1 MTDTAPPCRLYLI
14 SPPDIGGEK
23 LSAFAE
29 QLTAALDAGDVACF
43 QLRLKED
50 DDIVRRATDLL
61 RPIVQDRDVAF
72 IMNDRPDLARETECD
87 GVHVGQ
93 TDTPYGEARQIM
105 GDDAIVGVT
114 CHDSIHLAM
123 EAADAGA
130 DYVAFGAFFGST
142 TKPPRH
148 IAELDLLSRWQEM
161 MIVPCVAIGGITV
174 ESCPPLVAA
183 GADFI
188 SVAAGVWAHPSGPAE
203 AVRAFNRVFAETP
216 VGSALVLPTALP
228 TEID

>member
-1 MTDTAPPCRLYLI
+1 MTDSLPPCRLYLI
-14 SPPDIGGEK
+14 SPPDIGGDR
-23 LSAFAE
+23 LPAFAE

-61 RPIVQDRDVAF
+61 RPIVQDREVAF
-72 IMNDRPDLARETECD
+72 IMNDRPDLALDTGCD

-93 TDTPYGEARQIM
+93 TDTPYREARTIM
-105 GDDAIVGVT
+105 GDDSIIGVT

-142 TKPPRH
+142 TKSPKH
-148 IAELDLLSRWQEM
+148 FAELDLLSRWQEM
-161 MIVPCVAIGGITV
+161 MVVPCVAIGGITV
-174 ESCPPLVAA
+174 DNCQPLVAA

-188 SVAAGVWAHPSGPAE
+188 SVAAGVWAHDEGPAE
-203 AVRAFNRVFAETP
+203 AVCAFNRIFAETP
-216 VGSALVLPTALP
+216 VSSALR
-228 TEID
+228 

>member
-1 MTDTAPPCRLYLI
+1 MTDSLPPCCLYLI

-23 LSAFAE
+23 LTAFAE
-29 QLTAALDAGDVACF
+29 QLKAALDAGDVACF
-43 QLRLKED
+43 QLRVKEED
-50 DDIVRRATDLL
+50 DAVRRATELL

-72 IMNDRPDLARETECD
+72 IMNDRPDLARETGCD

-93 TDTPYGEARQIM
+93 TDTPYREARAIM

-123 EAADAGA
+123 EAAEAGA

-142 TKPPRH
+142 TKQPKH
-148 IAELDLLSRWQEM
+148 AADIDLLARWCTM
-161 MIVPCVAIGGITV
+161 MTVPCVAIGGITV
-174 ESCPPLVAA
+174 ENCRPLIAA

-188 SVAAGVWAHPSGPAE
+188 AVAAGVWAYPDGPAE
-203 AVRAFNRVFAETP
+203 AVRAFTRIFAETP
-216 VGSALVLPTALP
+216 VGRATAQPTG
-228 TEID
+228 